1 MLSKVYSAA
10 IVGLEGVLVEVEVDI
25 QNQGLPSF
33 TIVGLPNKA
42 VDEAKERVRS
52 AIKNTGC
59 EFPQKRITVNLAPA
73 DLPKEGAS
81 YDLPIAI
88 GILIAS
94 GQINVDISEMFF
106 SGELSLD
113 GRLRHTNG
121 ILPQVLMAKQKK
133 FKKIF
138 IPKINCEEA
147 SVITGVEVYP
157 VETLLSLLRHFTK
170 EDLIPI
176 LKPRRLKSYIKNKEY
191 EFDMQDIAG
200 QEQAKRALEIAAAGG
215 HNILLKGPPG
225 AGKTLLA
232 RTFPSILPELTL
244 DEALEVTKIYSISGL
259 LENEPIITKRP
270 FRSPH
275 HTTSHI
281 GLIGGGANP
290 SPGEIS
296 LAHRGILFLD
306 EFPEFPRHVLEA
318 LRQPME
324 DGFVTISRALGR
336 ITFPSKF
343 VLFAAQNPCPCGYF
357 GDNTHDCKCAPSQI
371 LKYQKK
377 ISGPM
382 LDRIDIHLDVPAVKV
397 EKLTGKGENPPAGGE
412 TSESIRKRVQKA
424 RDIQTKRFSAKGG
437 SASGGKNTISSNT
450 EMNNKDI
457 KKYCELS
464 DECLNL
470 LKLAVSKMQLSAR
483 SYQRIIKL
491 SRTIADLENSKEI
504 KPNHIAESL
513 QYRPKT
519 ETTY

>member
-1 MLSKVYSAA
+1 MR
-10 IVGLEGVLVEVEVDI
+10 DI
-25 QNQGLPSF
+25 Q
-33 TIVGLPNKA
+33 
-42 VDEAKERVRS
+42 
-52 AIKNTGC
+52 
-59 EFPQKRITVNLAPA
+59 
-73 DLPKEGAS
+73 
-81 YDLPIAI
+81 
-88 GILIAS
+88 
-94 GQINVDISEMFF
+94 
-106 SGELSLD
+106 
-113 GRLRHTNG
+113 
-121 ILPQVLMAKQKK
+121 
-133 FKKIF
+133 
-138 IPKINCEEA
+138 
-147 SVITGVEVYP
+147 
-157 VETLLSLLRHFTK
+157 
-170 EDLIPI
+170 
-176 LKPRRLKSYIKNKEY
+176 
-191 EFDMQDIAG
+191 G
-200 QEQAKRALEIAAAGG
+200 QEQAKRALEIAASGG

-232 RTFPSILPELTL
+232 RTLPSILPNLTL
-244 DEALEVTKIYSISGL
+244 NEALEVTKIYSISGL

-290 SPGEIS
+290 KPGEIS

-324 DGFVTISRALGR
+324 DGFITISRAMGR

-357 GDNTHDCKCAPSQI
+357 GDNTHSCKCAPSQI
-371 LKYQKK
+371 LRYQKRV
-377 ISGPM
+377 SGPM

-397 EKLTGKGENPPAGGE
+397 EKLQPKADQPGAE
-412 TSESIRKRVQKA
+412 TSEKIRKRVQKA
-424 RDIQTKRFSAKGG
+424 RDIQTKRF
-437 SASGGKNTISSNT
+437 KNTKTTSNA

-464 DECLNL
+464 EECLSL
-470 LKLAVSKMQLSAR
+470 LKLAAAKMQLSAR

-513 QYRPKT
+513 QYRPKIDNL
-519 ETTY
+519 Y